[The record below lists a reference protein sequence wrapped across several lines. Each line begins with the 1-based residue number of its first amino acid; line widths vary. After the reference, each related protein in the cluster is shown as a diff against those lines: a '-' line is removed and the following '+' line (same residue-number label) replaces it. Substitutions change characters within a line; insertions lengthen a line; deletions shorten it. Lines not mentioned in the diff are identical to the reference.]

1 MNGTSHEIDILVFGT
16 MGNIGPQVQELL
28 ASHGLRTAAVPF
40 MQNVFRDEPGYR
52 RTLVRAIA
60 DYRPGI
66 VFPIGNPLAMSRFKG
81 LLELGIPLG
90 TVLNCRKADALWKEA
105 VENVRI
111 AVEKEETVR
120 LLDSKVRCHV
130 LARELGI
137 MRPAVYDTP
146 EDVPVGM
153 KVVFKRDV
161 SFGGHGVHLPK
172 DMGALE
178 RLIAHQSPGEPF
190 LIEEFIPGAD
200 YSLDAVRW
208 GGKMVSGGYKCLPTE
223 SSFGADGS
231 YGAVCLP
238 AKDIVSVDGHTRQ
251 SVKGL
256 RPADGHV
263 YHSAKSFGP
272 VGYREVLHDGDPVLE
287 KMKAC
292 ARTILEHL
300 DYQGVCGFDF
310 RVDNSENV
318 RLLECNPRFTGGVA
332 AQAAAGFDIPWTLYS
347 MLKEDTL
354 KSVISGENNIPSTGI
369 SDEAEIMPP
378 AKPVEQFSPRATG
391 GQENTMKL

>member
-1 MNGTSHEIDILVFGT
+1 MNGTSHETDILVFGT
-16 MGNIGPQVQELL
+16 MGNVGPQVQELL

-66 VFPIGNPLAMSRFKG
+66 VFPIGHPLAMSRFKG
-81 LLELGIPLG
+81 LLDQGVPLG
-90 TVLNCRKADALWKEA
+90 TVLNCRKVDNLWKEA
-105 VENVRI
+105 VANVRI
-111 AVEKEETVR
+111 EVEKEETVS
-120 LLDSKVRCHV
+120 LLDSKVRCNA

-146 EDVPVGM
+146 EDVPAGM

-172 DMGALE
+172 DVGALE

-190 LIEEFIPGAD
+190 LIEEFIAGVD

-208 GGKMVSGGYKCLPTE
+208 GGKMVSGGYRCLPTE
-223 SSFGADGS
+223 SSFSAADI
-231 YGAVCLP
+231 YGAACP
-238 AKDIVSVDGHTRQ
+238 TAKKIWSVDGHTRLPA
-251 SVKGL
+251 KGFE
-256 RPADGHV
+256 PADGHA
-263 YHSAKSFGP
+263 YHSANGFGP
-272 VGYREVLHDGDPVLE
+272 AGYREVLHDGDPVLE
-287 KMKAC
+287 KMRAC

-310 RVDNSENV
+310 RADTSGNV

-332 AQAAAGFDIPWTLYS
+332 AQAAAGFDIPWTLYR
-347 MLKEDTL
+347 MLQEN
-354 KSVISGENNIPSTGI
+354 SIIPVISE
-369 SDEAEIMPP
+369 
-378 AKPVEQFSPRATG
+378 
-391 GQENTMKL
+391 

>member
-1 MNGTSHEIDILVFGT
+1 MNNEHMSGTPHSADILVFGT
-16 MGNIGPQVQELL
+16 MGNIGPQVQDLL

-40 MQNVFRDEPGYR
+40 IQNVFRDEPGYR

-66 VFPIGNPLAMSRFKG
+66 VFPIGNPLAMARFRG

-90 TVLNCRKADALWKEA
+90 TVLNCRKVDALWEEA
-105 VENVRI
+105 VGKVRI
-111 AVEKEETVR
+111 VVEKEETVR
-120 LLDSKVRCHV
+120 LLDSKVRCHA

-190 LIEEFIPGAD
+190 LIEEFIEGDD

-208 GGKMVSGGYKCLPTE
+208 GGKMVSGGYRCLPTE
-223 SSFGADGS
+223 SSFGAAGR
-231 YGAVCLP
+231 YGAACP
-238 AKDIVSVDGHTRQ
+238 TAKGIGSVDGDTRL
-251 SVKGL
+251 SVKG
-256 RPADGHV
+256 
-263 YHSAKSFGP
+263 FGP
-272 VGYREVLHDGDPVLE
+272 AGYREVLHDGDPVLK
-287 KMKAC
+287 KMRAC
-292 ARTILEHL
+292 AGTILEHL

-310 RVDNSENV
+310 RADTSGNV

-332 AQAAAGFDIPWTLYS
+332 AQAAAGFDIPWTLYR
-347 MLKEDTL
+347 MLKADTL
-354 KSVISGENNIPSTGI
+354 KPVISGENNRPSTGI
-369 SDEAEIMPP
+369 SDEAEIY
-378 AKPVEQFSPRATG
+378 ATCK
-391 GQENTMKL
+391 NR

>member
-1 MNGTSHEIDILVFGT
+1 MQPTRELSYRERAGKVRKHKKRRIMNNECMNGTSRETDILVFGT
-16 MGNIGPQVQELL
+16 MGNVGPQVQGLL
-28 ASHGLRTAAVPF
+28 ASHGLRTSAIPF

-66 VFPIGNPLAMSRFKG
+66 VFPIGHPLAMSRFKG
-81 LLELGIPLG
+81 LLDYGVPLG
-90 TVLNCRKADALWKEA
+90 TVLNCRKVDDLWKEA
-105 VENVRI
+105 VSNVRI

-120 LLDSKVRCHV
+120 LLDSKVRCHI

-146 EDVPVGM
+146 EDVPAGM
-153 KVVFKRDV
+153 KVIFKRDV

-172 DMGALE
+172 DIGALE

-190 LIEEFIPGAD
+190 LIEEFIEGAD

-208 GGKMVSGGYKCLPTE
+208 GGKMVSGGYRCLPTE
-223 SSFGADGS
+223 SSFRAAGR
-231 YGAVCLP
+231 YGAACLP
-238 AKDIVSVDGHTRQ
+238 AKG
-251 SVKGL
+251 
-256 RPADGHV
+256 
-263 YHSAKSFGP
+263 FGP
-272 VGYREVLHDGDPVLE
+272 AGYREVLHDGDPVLE
-287 KMKAC
+287 KMRTC

-310 RVDNSENV
+310 RADTSGNV

-332 AQAAAGFDIPWTLYS
+332 AQAAAGFDIPWTLYR
-347 MLKEDTL
+347 MLQADTP
-354 KSVISGENNIPSTGI
+354 KPVISGEN
-369 SDEAEIMPP
+369 
-378 AKPVEQFSPRATG
+378 
-391 GQENTMKL
+391 

>member
-1 MNGTSHEIDILVFGT
+1 MNGTSHETDILVFGT

-66 VFPIGNPLAMSRFKG
+66 VFPIGNPLAMSRFKW

-90 TVLNCRKADALWKEA
+90 TVLNCRKVDALWEEA
-105 VENVRI
+105 VGKVRI
-111 AVEKEETVR
+111 VVEKEETVR
-120 LLDSKVRCHV
+120 LLDSKVRCNA

-190 LIEEFIPGAD
+190 LIEEFIEGVD

-208 GGKMVSGGYKCLPTE
+208 GGKMVSGGYRCQHTKSDCGAICLP
-223 SSFGADGS
+223 SKGIG
-231 YGAVCLP
+231 
-238 AKDIVSVDGHTRQ
+238 SVDGHARQ
-251 SVKGL
+251 SVKGFG
-256 RPADGHV
+256 PSDGHV

-272 VGYREVLHDGDPVLE
+272 AGYREVLHDGDPVLE
-287 KMKAC
+287 KMRAC
-292 ARTILEHL
+292 AGTILEHL

-310 RVDNSENV
+310 RADTSGNV
-318 RLLECNPRFTGGVA
+318 RLLECNPRFTGGMA

-347 MLKEDTL
+347 MLKADTP
-354 KSVISGENNIPSTGI
+354 KPVISGENNRPSTVVSG
-369 SDEAEIMPP
+369 EAEIY
-378 AKPVEQFSPRATG
+378 ATCKKPLKSSLHAPRVIKKT
-391 GQENTMKL
+391 Q

>member
-1 MNGTSHEIDILVFGT
+1 MNGTSHETDILVFST
-16 MGNIGPQVQELL
+16 MGNVGPQVQELL
-28 ASHGLRTAAVPF
+28 ASHGLRTAAIPF

-66 VFPIGNPLAMSRFKG
+66 VFPIGHPLAMSRFKG
-81 LLELGIPLG
+81 LLNQGVPLS
-90 TVLNCRKADALWKEA
+90 TVLNCRKVDALWEEA
-105 VENVRI
+105 VGNVRI
-111 AVEKEETVR
+111 TVEKEETVR
-120 LLDSKVRCHV
+120 LLDSKVRCN
-130 LARELGI
+130 AMTRELGI

-190 LIEEFIPGAD
+190 LIEEFIEGAD

-208 GGKMVSGGYKCLPTE
+208 GGKMVSGGYRCLPTE
-223 SSFGADGS
+223 SCFGAAGR
-231 YGAVCLP
+231 YGAACP
-238 AKDIVSVDGHTRQ
+238 TAKEIWSVDGHTRLP
-251 SVKGL
+251 VKGSG
-256 RPADGHV
+256 PSDGHA
-263 YHSAKSFGP
+263 YHSAKGFGP
-272 VGYREVLHDGDPVLE
+272 AGYREVLHDGNPMLE
-287 KMKAC
+287 KMRDC

-310 RVDNSENV
+310 RADTSGNV

-332 AQAAAGFDIPWTLYS
+332 AQAAAGFDIPWTLYR
-347 MLKEDTL
+347 MLKAD
-354 KSVISGENNIPSTGI
+354 
-369 SDEAEIMPP
+369 
-378 AKPVEQFSPRATG
+378 FS
-391 GQENTMKL
+391 QN

>member
-1 MNGTSHEIDILVFGT
+1 MNGTSHETDILVFGT
-16 MGNIGPQVQELL
+16 MGNVGPQVQELL

-66 VFPIGNPLAMSRFKG
+66 VFPIGHPLAMSRFKG
-81 LLELGIPLG
+81 LLDQGVPLG
-90 TVLNCRKADALWKEA
+90 TVLNCRKVDDLWKEA
-105 VENVRI
+105 VGNVRI
-111 AVEKEETVR
+111 VAEKEETVR
-120 LLDSKVRCHV
+120 LLDSKVRCNA

-153 KVVFKRDV
+153 KVVFKKDV

-190 LIEEFIPGAD
+190 LIEEFIEGAD

-208 GGKMVSGGYKCLPTE
+208 GGKMVSGGYRCLPTE
-223 SSFGADGS
+223 SSFRAAGRYVA
-231 YGAVCLP
+231 ACLP
-238 AKDIVSVDGHTRQ
+238 AKGIGAVDGHAQ
-251 SVKGL
+251 LSVKGFE
-256 RPADGHV
+256 PADGYM
-263 YHSAKSFGP
+263 YHSAKGFGP
-272 VGYREVLHDGDPVLE
+272 AGYREVLHDGDPLLE
-287 KMKAC
+287 KMRAC
-292 ARTILEHL
+292 AGTILEHL

-310 RVDNSENV
+310 RADTSGNV

-332 AQAAAGFDIPWTLYS
+332 AQAAAGFDIPWTLYR
-347 MLKEDTL
+347 MLKEN
-354 KSVISGENNIPSTGI
+354 SIIPVISE
-369 SDEAEIMPP
+369 
-378 AKPVEQFSPRATG
+378 
-391 GQENTMKL
+391 

>member
-1 MNGTSHEIDILVFGT
+1 MNGTPYETDILVFGT

-66 VFPIGNPLAMSRFKG
+66 VFPIGNPLAMSRFNG

-90 TVLNCRKADALWKEA
+90 TVLNCRKADALWEEA
-105 VENVRI
+105 VGNVRI
-111 AVEKEETVR
+111 VVEKKETVR
-120 LLDSKVRCHV
+120 LLDSKVRCHA

-172 DMGALE
+172 DMGALK

-190 LIEEFIPGAD
+190 LIEEFIEGAD

-208 GGKMVSGGYKCLPTE
+208 GGKMVSGGYRCLPTE
-223 SSFGADGS
+223 SSFG
-231 YGAVCLP
+231 P
-238 AKDIVSVDGHTRQ
+238 A
-251 SVKGL
+251 
-256 RPADGHV
+256 
-263 YHSAKSFGP
+263 
-272 VGYREVLHDGDPVLE
+272 GYREVLHDGDPVLE
-287 KMKAC
+287 KMRAC
-292 ARTILEHL
+292 AGTILEHL

-310 RVDNSENV
+310 RADTSENV

-332 AQAAAGFDIPWTLYS
+332 AQAAAGFDIPWTLYR
-347 MLKEDTL
+347 MLKKDTL
-354 KSVISGENNIPSTGI
+354 KPVISGENNRPSTGI
-369 SDEAEIMPP
+369 SDEAEIY
-378 AKPVEQFSPRATG
+378 ATCK
-391 GQENTMKL
+391 NR

>member
-1 MNGTSHEIDILVFGT
+1 MNGTPHETDILVFGT

-28 ASHGLRTAAVPF
+28 ASHGLRTVAVPF

-90 TVLNCRKADALWKEA
+90 TVLNCRKVDALWEEA
-105 VENVRI
+105 VGNVRI
-111 AVEKEETVR
+111 VVEKEETVR
-120 LLDSKVRCHV
+120 LLDSKVRCNA

-146 EDVPVGM
+146 EDIPVGM

-190 LIEEFIPGAD
+190 LIEEFIEGAD

-208 GGKMVSGGYKCLPTE
+208 ESKMVSGGYKCLPTE

-251 SVKGL
+251 SVKGFGS
-256 RPADGHV
+256 ADRYV

-310 RVDNSENV
+310 RVDNSGNV

-347 MLKEDTL
+347 MLQEDTP
-354 KSVISGENNIPSTGI
+354 KPVISVG
-369 SDEAEIMPP
+369 D
-378 AKPVEQFSPRATG
+378 
-391 GQENTMKL
+391 